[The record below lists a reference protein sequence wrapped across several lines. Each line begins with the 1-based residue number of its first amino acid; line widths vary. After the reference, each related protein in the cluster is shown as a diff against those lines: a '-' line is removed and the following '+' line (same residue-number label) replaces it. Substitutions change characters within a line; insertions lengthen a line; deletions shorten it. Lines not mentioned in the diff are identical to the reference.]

1 MKIRLLYS
9 LLLIGILFASC
20 NKDKEPPVITISSP
34 ANNTEVL
41 AGETFVLTVKVTDNE
56 GIASINFTDG
66 SKSEPVDDF
75 DELTSHTF
83 SYNIKIFETSDPGE
97 LTITV
102 NATDLE
108 GNSSSED
115 VTVIITN

>member
-20 NKDKEPPVITISSP
+20 NRDKEAPVITISSP

-41 AGETFVLTVKVTDNE
+41 AGESFNLRATITDNE
-56 GIASINFTDG
+56 GLASISFTDG
-66 SKSEPVDDF
+66 NTTESITDF
-75 DELTSHTF
+75 DELTSHDINY
-83 SYNIKIFETSDPGE
+83 SIRIFETSDPGE

-102 NATDLE
+102 NASDLE
-108 GNSSSED
+108 GNSASED
-115 VTVIITN
+115 VTIIITN